1 MICILQVSLSYMCSC
16 MSFSRTLYRVLSS
29 SGGRGGGGEKI
40 GMLKERIAIKQT
52 GRVYYGTQL
61 SSLSRTPLNVSDTNS
76 GPLPATPTL
85 TQCVFGRAHDLI
97 PSLAISTVIIGWI
110 LANFTH
116 RCSFWNSSNA
126 IHNLQLQPQGQTEIE
141 PGWQETSPP
150 PLPPP
155 LPNPPR
161 KLLWGP
167 AVWFQSRKAGP
178 GGQRSR
184 PYVMCV
190 I

>member
-1 MICILQVSLSYMCSC
+1 M
-16 MSFSRTLYRVLSS
+16 
-29 SGGRGGGGEKI
+29 
-40 GMLKERIAIKQT
+40 
-52 GRVYYGTQL
+52 YYGTQL
-61 SSLSRTPLNVSDTNS
+61 SSFSQTPLNWSDTNS

-126 IHNLQLQPQGQTEIE
+126 IHNCNYSRKVKQKSN
-141 PGWQETSPP
+141 PGGKKPVAPP
-150 PLPPP
+150 PYPTPS
-155 LPNPPR
+155 PR
-161 KLLWGP
+161 AALEPCSLVPIKGGW
-167 AVWFQSRKAGP
+167 P

-184 PYVMCV
+184 PLLLTQCTCDNRFTYGSTSLGFPLR
-190 I
+190 